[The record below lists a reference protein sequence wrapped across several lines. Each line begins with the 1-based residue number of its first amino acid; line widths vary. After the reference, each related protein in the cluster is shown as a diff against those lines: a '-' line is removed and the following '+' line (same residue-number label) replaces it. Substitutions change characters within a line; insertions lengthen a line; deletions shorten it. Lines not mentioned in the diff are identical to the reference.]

1 LVSHRKNDARKAF
14 GIGMV
19 AGMMYAQI
27 IAAKATPGAPEV
39 A

>member
-1 LVSHRKNDARKAF
+1 LVSHRKDDARKAL